1 MPTEMPFSVSVL
13 GVYPSRVSLFYEGVP
28 IPRRATGRNGDG

>member
-13 GVYPSRVSLFYEGVP
+13 GVYPSGVSLFHEGVP
-28 IPRRATGRNGDG
+28 ILGWATGRNGDV